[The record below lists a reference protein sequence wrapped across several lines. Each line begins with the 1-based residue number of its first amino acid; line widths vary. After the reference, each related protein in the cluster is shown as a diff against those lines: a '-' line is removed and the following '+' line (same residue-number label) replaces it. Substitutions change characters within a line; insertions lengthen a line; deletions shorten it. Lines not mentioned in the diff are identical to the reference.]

1 MLKNYRPVLDLNDPF
16 VAISSNR
23 THVFKTGNQRSAIPV
38 FSNKIAPCR
47 HACPIGIDI
56 PAAFQRASD
65 GDYEGALRIFL
76 QDNPLPG
83 VCGRVCYHPCETQC
97 NRSQFDESLNIRS
110 LERFVAD
117 QAQFDITQDLIL
129 PSKNKKIAVIGSGPA
144 GLSAAYHLTR
154 LGYHVTLIEARSK
167 LGGMLRYGIP
177 PYRLPDPSWSVRFK
191 ESCRSAS
198 K

>member
-1 MLKNYRPVLDLNDPF
+1 M
-16 VAISSNR
+16 
-23 THVFKTGNQRSAIPV
+23 
-38 FSNKIAPCR
+38 
-47 HACPIGIDI
+47 
-56 PAAFQRASD
+56 
-65 GDYEGALRIFL
+65 
-76 QDNPLPG
+76 
-83 VCGRVCYHPCETQC
+83 
-97 NRSQFDESLNIRS
+97 
-110 LERFVAD
+110 AD